1 MIDPIGDMLTRVRN
15 AQAVQRPTV
24 SVPFSRL
31 KQEIAAVLKAEGF
44 VAEFEKKGR
53 GVHKRLEITLQ
64 YRDGASRIG
73 GVRRVSTPGQR
84 SYLSYKKLFPVANG
98 YGIAVLSTPK
108 GIMSDKEAR
117 KQKVGGEIF
126 FEIW

>member
-1 MIDPIGDMLTRVRN
+1 MHDPIGDMLTRIRN
-15 AQAVQRPTV
+15 AQAVHRQTV

-31 KQEIAAVLKAEGF
+31 KQEIAAVLKVEGF
-44 VAEFEKKGR
+44 ISEFEKKGR
-53 GVHKRLEITLQ
+53 GVHKRLEIALV
-64 YRDGASRIG
+64 YGEESPRIAG
-73 GVRRVSTPGQR
+73 TRRVSTPGQR
-84 SYLSYKKLFPVANG
+84 NYLSYRKLFPVANG

-108 GIMSDKEAR
+108 GVMSDKEAR